1 MIYPLIPVF
10 IKSVLG
16 LGAVALGIVE
26 GIAESL
32 NSLLKIFFGWLSDKF
47 QRRKTFIILGYG
59 ISNLLRPLIGI
70 TGSWGVL
77 LGLRA
82 GDRIGKGIR
91 TSPRDAMICELSS
104 QDKRGYA
111 FGFQRAMDHGGAVIG
126 PLISSALLILVLLDI
141 RIVFLY
147 SYVPGIIVV
156 LLVVFGISEVKRQK
170 GENLAASSINFN
182 SFRSNGN
189 LKRDEPIPKFKD
201 LKKLGEKFSYFL
213 LILIIFS
220 LGNSTDAFLILRAS
234 DLGIKTALIPMLW
247 VVLHISKSVFSISGG
262 YLSDKI
268 GRKTMISLGWIVY
281 FFAYLGFAFARQ
293 SWHIWVLFAFYG
305 LFFGFTEGAE
315 KALIGDLVK
324 ENRGL
329 AYGFYHFAIG
339 IAALPASII
348 FGLVWKLVSFK
359 AAFIM
364 GSCLALVA
372 MLMLPFLKV
381 PQSGHKGF
389 KAIGV

>member
-47 QRRKTFIILGYG
+47 QRRKAFIILGYG

-91 TSPRDAMICELSS
+91 TSPRDAMIYELSS

-141 RIVFLY
+141 RIVFLC
-147 SYVPGIIVV
+147 SYVPGIIAI

-268 GRKTMISLGWIVY
+268 GRKTMISLG
-281 FFAYLGFAFARQ
+281 
-293 SWHIWVLFAFYG
+293 
-305 LFFGFTEGAE
+305 
-315 KALIGDLVK
+315 
-324 ENRGL
+324 
-329 AYGFYHFAIG
+329 
-339 IAALPASII
+339 
-348 FGLVWKLVSFK
+348 
-359 AAFIM
+359 
-364 GSCLALVA
+364 
-372 MLMLPFLKV
+372 
-381 PQSGHKGF
+381 
-389 KAIGV
+389 